1 MNIVDIAKQIY
12 KEMKVKKEEKK
23 ERKKNCSSQTFCP
36 RKKKPFNFTIIPLFL
51 ILKNESPQVS
61 LAT

>member
-23 ERKKNCSSQTFCP
+23 ERKKIIVLPKLSAQEKKTLQLHNNSSF
-36 RKKKPFNFTIIPLFL
+36 FN
-51 ILKNESPQVS
+51 S
-61 LAT
+61 